1 VHYWRVRG
9 VNSLGIAGA
18 WSGARVLTVDTIA
31 PNVPTLV
38 DPINYSVLTV
48 APTYK
53 WNASTG
59 ANAYLMQFDFHA
71 DHCSSPSADYVSPML
86 STTSHKPVTQMKGL
100 YYWCVKARDAAGNWS
115 SFTVPFKLLIGS
127 PLLPM

>member
-1 VHYWRVRG
+1 
-9 VNSLGIAGA
+9 VNAYGIGGG
-18 WSGARVLTVDTIA
+18 WSAVRVLTVDTAA
-31 PNVPTLV
+31 PGVPALV
-38 DPINYSVLTV
+38 SPINYSVLTV

-71 DHCSSPSADYVSPML
+71 DHCSSPTADYVSPML
-86 STTSHKPVTQMKGL
+86 STTSNKPVTQAKGV

-115 SFTVPFKLLIGS
+115 AFSAPFKLMIGS
-127 PLLPM
+127 PLSPT